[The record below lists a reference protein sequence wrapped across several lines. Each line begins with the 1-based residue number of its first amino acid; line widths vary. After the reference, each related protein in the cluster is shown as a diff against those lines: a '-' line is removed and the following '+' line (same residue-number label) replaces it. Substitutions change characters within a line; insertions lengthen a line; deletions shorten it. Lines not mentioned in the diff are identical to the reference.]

1 MAMEL
6 DTYWEVTRR
15 RTLTGTMVCSWCTDF
30 ALLYIFPKDLSPWHN
45 LSKINA
51 EPWSDQA
58 PGFKTPA
65 GGS

>member
-15 RTLTGTMVCSWCTDF
+15 RTLTVTMVCIGSTDF
-30 ALLYIFPKDLSPWHN
+30 ALLHIFPKDLAPWHN

-51 EPWSDQA
+51 EL
-58 PGFKTPA
+58 
-65 GGS
+65 